1 MSAENSDH
9 YYNYKSV
16 FQIWKESKNFE
27 RQNILMSRPP
37 LDLTPFF
44 TNTKNAK
51 VPHLDLTPVST
62 KMPDPKPLT
71 RPTESSKRNGIEHVP
86 EDPESDPSSSD
97 SL

>member
-1 MSAENSDH
+1 MKYVSSVLPLPESDGLWMYPIEARQIIFFGEATAVIMSAENSDH

-44 TNTKNAK
+44 TNTKK
-51 VPHLDLTPVST
+51 RKST
-62 KMPDPKPLT
+62 TFGLN
-71 RPTESSKRNGIEHVP
+71 SC
-86 EDPESDPSSSD
+86 
-97 SL
+97 